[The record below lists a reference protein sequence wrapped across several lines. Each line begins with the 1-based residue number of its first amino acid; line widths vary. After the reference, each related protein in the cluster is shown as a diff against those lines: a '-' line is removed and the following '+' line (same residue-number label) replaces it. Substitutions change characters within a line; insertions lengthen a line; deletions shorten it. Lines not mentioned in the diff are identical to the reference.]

1 MRNRRPGVTPCVG
14 RGIRQHRIVTDTQP
28 APTLG
33 AWRGRSASCIHAQR
47 ALCVKSRSHRQKVA
61 VVKGAKSYYDAPCL
75 LIPDARANMLP
86 FELLSA
92 GEVARELANRARAMR
107 LHHGWTQVEAAAR
120 AGMTLAS
127 YKRFERTGEVAFKS
141 LLKIALAF
149 DQLGA
154 FQRLF
159 ERPAFQSLDEAIAT
173 APARVRA
180 PRRRPS

>member
-1 MRNRRPGVTPCVG
+1 
-14 RGIRQHRIVTDTQP
+14 
-28 APTLG
+28 
-33 AWRGRSASCIHAQR
+33 
-47 ALCVKSRSHRQKVA
+47 
-61 VVKGAKSYYDAPCL
+61 
-75 LIPDARANMLP
+75 MLP